1 MRELLKRHDV
11 DLNAQDN
18 NGDTPLIRAC
28 TDSHLLAATILI
40 GAGADV
46 ALLNN
51 AGHSALF
58 FANWCVQQDED
69 EAGEEDEDEDADA
82 RRERL
87 AARDKLHE
95 QHRLVVALLKGHGV
109 A

>member
-1 MRELLKRHDV
+1 M
-11 DLNAQDN
+11 A
-18 NGDTPLIRAC
+18 T
-28 TDSHLLAATILI
+28 TILI
-40 GAGADV
+40 GAGANL

-51 AGHSALF
+51 AGHSALVW
-58 FANWCVQQDED
+58 AERCVQQDED
-69 EAGEEDEDEDADA
+69 EKGEEDEDEDADA